1 MGNVAAAIAVAVCAY
16 DSAVYAD
23 TVPIGSTSFH
33 YPKKITANNL
43 HFQKNKTLVFVKS
56 ILNFPEYK

>member
-33 YPKKITANNL
+33 YPKKLQQITYTFRKIKL
-43 HFQKNKTLVFVKS
+43 SSFCKIDFER
-56 ILNFPEYK
+56 P

>member
-1 MGNVAAAIAVAVCAY
+1 MHVNAVGNVAAAIAVAVCAY

-33 YPKKITANNL
+33 YPKKLQQITYTFRKIKL
-43 HFQKNKTLVFVKS
+43 
-56 ILNFPEYK
+56 